1 MAAEVLHPLR
11 IRGEV
16 ERRGVGALARDP
28 ADIGIRQVAAADVD
42 VVLVL
47 EAVLQHLELQHADR
61 ADDDLLHA
69 AVRLVEDLDGAL
81 LRDLGDTLDK
91 LLAFHG
97 VHLRDD
103 GKMLRRK
110 RGDTLEAHAQLRVA
124 DRVADGEDA
133 GVEHTDD
140 VAGVGLIDDRALLRH
155 ELLRLRKLE
164 RLAALHVQVLMVA
177 LELARA
183 DAHEGDAVAVGLIHV
198 RLNFEHECGKR
209 RLHRVDHA
217 VSRRARQRRHRHVQ
231 EVFQKRLDAEI
242 RQRGAEKHRTE
253 PPGAHLVEVEG
264 VARAVEQ
271 FNVLGQLFTLA
282 RTDQLVEPV
291 NVRELALD
299 GADLVLPAV
308 KLLKREDLAAV
319 AVEHALEIVPAA
331 DGPVDRVG
339 ADAELIFQLLHEL
352 ERVAGLAVEL
362 VDECEDWDVAHGAD
376 LEELARLRLDAL
388 GRVDDHDGAVRCHER
403 AVRVLREV
411 LVARGVEDVDA
422 IALVFKLHDRRRD
435 GDAALLFE
443 LHPVRDRVARG
454 RLALDRAGELDGPA
468 VQQQLFRER
477 RLAGVRVRDD
487 RKGPAALDFL
497 FQIHSPLLYCPFE
510 YQT

>member
-1 MAAEVLHPLR
+1 M
-11 IRGEV
+11 
-16 ERRGVGALARDP
+16 
-28 ADIGIRQVAAADVD
+28 
-42 VVLVL
+42 
-47 EAVLQHLELQHADR
+47 
-61 ADDDLLHA
+61 
-69 AVRLVEDLDGAL
+69 EDLDGTL
-81 LRDLGDTLDK
+81 LRDLGDALDK
-91 LLAFHG
+91 LLALHG

-103 GKMLRRK
+103 GEVLRRK
-110 RGDTLEAHAQLRVA
+110 RRDALKAHTHLRVA
-124 DRVADGEDA
+124 DRIADGEDA
-133 GVEHTDD
+133 GVEHADD
-140 VAGVGLIDDRALLRH
+140 VTGVGLIDDRALLRH
-155 ELLRLRKLE
+155 ELLRLRELE

-183 DAHEGDAVAVGLIHV
+183 DAHEGDAVAVGLVHV
-198 RLNFEHECGKR
+198 RLDLEHERGKR

-217 VSRRARQRRHRHVQ
+217 VGRRARQRRHRHVQ

-242 RQRGAEKHRTE
+242 RQRGAEEHRTE
-253 PPGAHLVEVEG
+253 PAGAHLVEIEG
-264 VARAVEQ
+264 IARAVEQ
-271 FNVLGQLFTLA
+271 LNVLGQLFALA
-282 RTDQLVEPV
+282 RPDQLVEPV
-291 NVRELALD
+291 NVRKLALD
-299 GADLVLPAV
+299 GTDLILAAV
-308 KLLKREDLAAV
+308 KLLKRENLAAV
-319 AVEHALEIVPAA
+319 AVEHALEVVPAA
-331 DGPVDRVG
+331 DGPVDRIG
-339 ADAELIFQLLHEL
+339 ADAELVFQLLHEL

-362 VDECEDWDVAHGAD
+362 IDERKDRDVAHGAD

-388 GRVDDHDGAVRCHER
+388 GRVDDHDGAVRRHER

-411 LVARGVEDVDA
+411 LVAGGVEDVDA

-487 RKGPAALDFL
+487 RKRPAALDFL
-497 FQIHSPLLYCPFE
+497 FQIHSPLLCCSFE

>member
-1 MAAEVLHPLR
+1 
-11 IRGEV
+11 
-16 ERRGVGALARDP
+16 
-28 ADIGIRQVAAADVD
+28 
-42 VVLVL
+42 
-47 EAVLQHLELQHADR
+47 
-61 ADDDLLHA
+61 
-69 AVRLVEDLDGAL
+69 
-81 LRDLGDTLDK
+81 
-91 LLAFHG
+91 
-97 VHLRDD
+97 
-103 GKMLRRK
+103 
-110 RGDTLEAHAQLRVA
+110 
-124 DRVADGEDA
+124 
-133 GVEHTDD
+133 
-140 VAGVGLIDDRALLRH
+140 
-155 ELLRLRKLE
+155 
-164 RLAALHVQVLMVA
+164 MVA

-242 RQRGAEKHRTE
+242 RQRRAEKHRTE
-253 PPGAHLVEVEG
+253 PAGAHLVEIEG

-271 FNVLGQLFTLA
+271 FDVLGQLFTLA

-291 NVRELALD
+291 NIRELALD

-331 DGPVDRVG
+331 DGPVDRIG

-352 ERVAGLAVEL
+352 ERIAGLAVEL

-403 AVRVLREV
+403 AVRVLRKV

-454 RLALDRAGELDGPA
+454 RLALDRSGELDGPA